1 MSSAA
6 DIQRISRKYP
16 KLKPWDIEA
25 LVQEFNTFN
34 LDSNGALD
42 QRDLV
47 KACQRVEKDKDYDQ
61 IRSAIRD
68 INLNSARGVEVEEFV
83 EIVANLRTGS
93 ARSENAFGGLHNKK
107 TITVKGSNANTAH
120 SINEDEKA
128 EFVHHIN
135 QVLAGDSDV
144 GTRLPIDP
152 NNMQVFDECR
162 DGLLLSKL
170 INDAA
175 PGTIDERVLNRGKK
189 LSPFQVIENNNL
201 VVNSA
206 KAIGCSVVN
215 IGSQD
220 LIEGREHL
228 ILGLI
233 WQIIKIGL
241 LAKIDIK
248 LHPEL
253 YRLLEEDETLEQFL
267 KLPADA
273 ILLRWFNYH
282 LKAANWHRRV
292 NNFSS
297 DVKDG
302 ENYTVLLNQLVPA
315 ECSRA
320 PLQEPDL
327 FRRAEQVLENADRIG
342 CRRYLTPKTLVAGNS
357 KLNLAFVA
365 HLFNTHPGLEPLTE
379 EAERAELDDWLF
391 NSANEREARAFA
403 LWLNSL
409 GVDPFINNLFED
421 LKDGLALL
429 QAVDKVAPGK
439 VNWRRVNRNAPQS
452 RFKQVENTNYA
463 VDLGKEMRFSLVGIQ
478 GADITDG
485 VPTLILAFTWQL
497 MRAHVVQTLKSLSKN
512 GREVTDSDMIQWA
525 NDCAK
530 RNGSSNKSSGSIAS
544 FKDSSLRSGLFLID
558 VLNGLKPG
566 VVDYSMVTR
575 GASDDDAKLNAKYAI
590 SIARKLGATIFL
602 LPEDI
607 VEVKPKMIL
616 TFIGS
621 LMALDKSGQLNQ
633 QH

>member
-93 ARSENAFGGLHNKK
+93 ARSESAFGGLHNKK

-302 ENYTVLLNQLVPA
+302 ENYTVLLSQLVPA

-439 VNWRRVNRNAPQS
+439 VNWRRVNKNAPQS